1 MSFKIMVVDDEKNI
15 LELIT
20 YNLKREGYVVFTA
33 ENGLD
38 ALKMATEVKPDL
50 VLLDIMLPGKDGLE
64 VCQQLRYN
72 HETADVPIIMLSAK
86 DEEIDKVV
94 GLEVGAD
101 DYVTKPF
108 SPRELLA
115 RIKVNLRRISQ
126 TKTRTVTQRKTPE
139 IIHGNLVIKPESF
152 EVYLDKKRI
161 DLSPKEFE
169 ILCLLAANPGRV
181 FTRDVLLEKIWGF
194 DSVRETRT
202 VDVHIRYLRQKIEP
216 DPTEPKYIETIRG
229 VGYRFKDN

>member
-1 MSFKIMVVDDEKNI
+1 MSFRILVVDDEKNI
-15 LELIT
+15 LKLIA

-38 ALKMATEVKPDL
+38 ALKVAADIKPDL
-50 VLLDIMLPGKDGLE
+50 ILLDIMLPGKDGLE
-64 VCQQLRYN
+64 VCKQLRFN
-72 HETADVPIIMLSAK
+72 TETSSVPIIMLSAK

-108 SPRELLA
+108 SSRELLA
-115 RIKVNLRRISQ
+115 RIKVNLRRTTQ
-126 TKTRTVTQRKTPE
+126 TKTHASTQKKDPE
-139 IIHGNLVIKPESF
+139 LVFGNLTIRPESY
-152 EVYLDKKRI
+152 EVYLDEKKI

-169 ILCLLAANPGRV
+169 ILNLLAANPGRV

-216 DPTEPKYIETIRG
+216 DSTESVFIETIRG